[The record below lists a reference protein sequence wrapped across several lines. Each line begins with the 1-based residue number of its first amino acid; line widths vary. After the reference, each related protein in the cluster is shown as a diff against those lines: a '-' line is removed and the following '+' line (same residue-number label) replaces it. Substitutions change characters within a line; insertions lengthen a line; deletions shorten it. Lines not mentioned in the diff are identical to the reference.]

1 MKISIRHQLSFAVGH
16 GSAHA
21 VQHILLTP
29 LDGPTQKVLEWSIAL
44 DGMEKA
50 ARFYDAFGNSAQLVS
65 QVRPQDDLV
74 VTVEGVVE
82 TVDRHGVVG
91 RLPRDPMP
99 ALFRRI
105 TPLTPSDL
113 AIHEPL
119 RDDAKQ
125 GSNRIALLHRLM
137 GRIGELYGVGADEE
151 DAQHTPVQIQSQSQ
165 SNGSGQSQEQATD
178 ARPEADATTVAHAFI
193 GACRALD
200 IPARFVTGYLAESED
215 GPAAFHAWAEAH
227 DDGLGWIGFDCM
239 LGICPTDRHVRVAS
253 GLDALSCAPVR
264 TVPDLGAPQAQGLS
278 VEAAAQ

>member
-1 MKISIRHQLSFAVGH
+1 MKISIRHQLRFAVGH

-29 LDGPTQKVLEWSIAL
+29 LDGPTQRVLEWSIAL
-44 DGMEKA
+44 DGMDKA

-74 VTVEGVVE
+74 VTVAGVVE
-82 TVDRHGVVG
+82 TVDKHGVVG

-99 ALFRRI
+99 ALFRRV

-119 RDDAKQ
+119 RDGAKK

-137 GRIGELYGVGADEE
+137 ARIGEAYEVGADDESDE
-151 DAQHTPVQIQSQSQ
+151 PAVQSQSQ
-165 SNGSGQSQEQATD
+165 SQSSDDGQSQEQD
-178 ARPEADATTVAHAFI
+178 AEAKPEADATTVTHAFI

-215 GPAAFHAWAEAH
+215 GPAAFHAWAEAY

>member
-1 MKISIRHQLSFAVGH
+1 MKISIRHQLNFAVGH

-29 LDGPTQKVLEWSIAL
+29 LDGPTQKILQWSIEL

-50 ARFYDAFGNSAQLVS
+50 ARFFDAFGNSAQLVS

-74 VTVEGVVE
+74 VTVQGVVE
-82 TVDRHGVVG
+82 TMDKHGVVG

-119 RDDAKQ
+119 RDGATKGGD
-125 GSNRIALLHRLM
+125 RIALLHRLM
-137 GRIGELYGVGADEE
+137 GRIGEAYGVGADEE
-151 DAQHTPVQIQSQSQ
+151 ESDEPAVQSQSQ
-165 SNGSGQSQEQATD
+165 SQSSGGEQSQEQD
-178 ARPEADATTVAHAFI
+178 AGAEPKADATTVTHAFI
-193 GACRALD
+193 GACRALE
-200 IPARFVTGYLAESED
+200 IPARFITGYLAESED
-215 GPAAFHAWAEAH
+215 GPAAFHAWAEAY
-227 DDGLGWIGFDCM
+227 DDGLGWIGFDSM

-253 GLDALSCAPVR
+253 GLDALSCTPVR